1 MNPEQ
6 KINFESYRRM
16 VDQVLIDIKPYIRTE
31 GEQLLGS
38 LLAQVMVK
46 ANLVADE
53 HIELKK
59 AYKDLRIGYDEI
71 KNLVF
76 ELSKKQKEING
87 YNTKQFKNIRRK
99 LA

>member
-6 KINFESYRRM
+6 KINFDSYRMM
-16 VDQVLIDIKPYIRTE
+16 VDTVLVDIKPYIHTE

-46 ANLVADE
+46 ANLVANE

-59 AYKDLRIGYDEI
+59 AYKDLRAGYDEM

>member
-6 KINFESYRRM
+6 KINFDSYRRM

-71 KNLVF
+71 KNLIF

-87 YNTKQFKNIRRK
+87 HNTKQFKNIRKK
-99 LA
+99 LP

>member
-6 KINFESYRRM
+6 KINFDSYSRM
-16 VDQVLIDIKPYIRTE
+16 IDEILLDIRPYIRTE

-46 ANLVADE
+46 SNLVAEE

-59 AYKDLRIGYDEI
+59 AYQDLRKGYDEM

-76 ELSKKQKEING
+76 EISKKQQEIN
-87 YNTKQFKNIRRK
+87 
-99 LA
+99 A

>member
-6 KINFESYRRM
+6 KINFDSYRRM
-16 VDQVLIDIKPYIRTE
+16 IDEILLDIRPYIRTE

-46 ANLVADE
+46 SNLVAEE

-59 AYKDLRIGYDEI
+59 AYQDLRKGYDEM

-76 ELSKKQKEING
+76 EISKKQQEINAQ
-87 YNTKQFKNIRRK
+87 NTKRFRSINKK
-99 LA
+99 LP

>member
-6 KINFESYRRM
+6 KITFDSYRRM
-16 VDQVLIDIKPYIRTE
+16 ADQILIDIRPYIKTE

-46 ANLVADE
+46 SNLVADE

-59 AYKDLRIGYDEI
+59 AYKDLRAGYDEM

-87 YNTKQFKNIRRK
+87 NNTKQFRNLRK
-99 LA
+99 KLS

>member
-1 MNPEQ
+1 
-6 KINFESYRRM
+6 M
-16 VDQVLIDIKPYIRTE
+16 VDTVLIDIKPYIHSE

-59 AYKDLRIGYDEI
+59 SL
-71 KNLVF
+71 
-76 ELSKKQKEING
+76 
-87 YNTKQFKNIRRK
+87 
-99 LA
+99 

>member
-6 KINFESYRRM
+6 KINFDSYRRM

-59 AYKDLRIGYDEI
+59 AYKDLRIGYDEM

>member
-6 KINFESYRRM
+6 KITFDSYRRM
-16 VDQVLIDIKPYIRTE
+16 VDEVLLDIRPYIKTE

-38 LLAQVMVK
+38 LLAQVMIK
-46 ANLVADE
+46 SNLVADE

-59 AYKDLRIGYDEI
+59 AYKDLRAGYDEM

-87 YNTKQFKNIRRK
+87 NNTKQFRNLRK
-99 LA
+99 KLS

>member
-6 KINFESYRRM
+6 KITFDTHRRM
-16 VDQVLIDIKPYIRTE
+16 VDQVLIDIRPYIKSE

-38 LLAQVMVK
+38 LLAQVVVK
-46 ANLVADE
+46 NQIIADE

-59 AYKDLRIGYDEI
+59 AYKDLRIGYDEM

-76 ELSKKQKEING
+76 QLSKKQREING
-87 YNTKQFKNIRRK
+87 ENTKQFKNIRKR
-99 LA
+99 LP

>member
-1 MNPEQ
+1 MSE
-6 KINFESYRRM
+6 KINFDSYRR
-16 VDQVLIDIKPYIRTE
+16 LIDEILLDIRPYIRTE

-46 ANLVADE
+46 SNLVAEE

-59 AYKDLRIGYDEI
+59 AYQDLRKGYDEM

-76 ELSKKQKEING
+76 ELSKKQQDINAQ
-87 YNTKQFKNIRRK
+87 NTKRFRSINKK
-99 LA
+99 LP

>member
-6 KINFESYRRM
+6 KITFDSYRRM
-16 VDQVLIDIKPYIRTE
+16 VDEVLLDIRPYIKTE

-46 ANLVADE
+46 SNLVADE

-59 AYKDLRIGYDEI
+59 AYKDLRAGYDEM

-87 YNTKQFKNIRRK
+87 NNTKQFRNLRK
-99 LA
+99 KLS

>member
-6 KINFESYRRM
+6 KINFDSYRRM

-46 ANLVADE
+46 ANLVNDE

-59 AYKDLRIGYDEI
+59 AYKDLREGYDEI
-71 KNLVF
+71 KNLIF

-87 YNTKQFKNIRRK
+87 HNTKQFKNIRKK
-99 LA
+99 LP

>member
-1 MNPEQ
+1 MNPDQ
-6 KINFESYRRM
+6 KLNFESYRRM
-16 VDQVLIDIKPYIRTE
+16 VDQVLIDIKPYIHTE

-38 LLAQVMVK
+38 LLAQVMIK
-46 ANLVADE
+46 SNLVADE

-59 AYKDLRIGYDEI
+59 AYKDLRAGYDEI

-87 YNTKQFKNIRRK
+87 NNTKQFRNLRK
-99 LA
+99 RLS

>member
-6 KINFESYRRM
+6 KINFDSYRRM

-46 ANLVADE
+46 ANLVAEE

-59 AYKDLRIGYDEI
+59 AYKDLREGYDEM

-76 ELSKKQKEING
+76 EISKKQQEINAQ
-87 YNTKQFKNIRRK
+87 NTKRFRNINKK
-99 LA
+99 LP

>member
-6 KINFESYRRM
+6 KINFDSYRRM

-59 AYKDLRIGYDEI
+59 AYKDLREGYDEM
-71 KNLVF
+71 KNLIF
-76 ELSKKQKEING
+76 DLSKKQKEIKG
-87 YNTKQFKNIRRK
+87 HNTKQFKNIRKRMP
-99 LA
+99 

>member
-6 KINFESYRRM
+6 KINFDSYRRM

-59 AYKDLRIGYDEI
+59 AYKDLREGYDEI
-71 KNLVF
+71 KNLIF

-87 YNTKQFKNIRRK
+87 HNTKQFKNIRKK
-99 LA
+99 LP

>member
-6 KINFESYRRM
+6 KINFDSYRRM

-59 AYKDLRIGYDEI
+59 AYKDLREGYDEM
-71 KNLVF
+71 KNLIF
-76 ELSKKQKEING
+76 DLSKKQKEING
-87 YNTKQFKNIRRK
+87 HNTKQFKNIRKK
-99 LA
+99 LP

>member
-6 KINFESYRRM
+6 KITFDSYRRM
-16 VDQVLIDIKPYIRTE
+16 ADQILIDIRPYIKTE

-46 ANLVADE
+46 SNLVANE
-53 HIELKK
+53 HLELKK
-59 AYKDLRIGYDEI
+59 AYKDLREGYDEM

-87 YNTKQFKNIRRK
+87 NNTKQFRNLRK
-99 LA
+99 KLS

>member
-1 MNPEQ
+1 MNSEQ
-6 KINFESYRRM
+6 KLNFESYRRM

-46 ANLVADE
+46 ANIVNDE
-53 HIELKK
+53 HIELKA
-59 AYKDLRIGYDEI
+59 AYKDLRAGYDEL

-87 YNTKQFKNIRRK
+87 HNTKQFKNIRKK
-99 LA
+99 LP

>member
-1 MNPEQ
+1 MNSEQ
-6 KINFESYRRM
+6 KINFDSYRRM
-16 VDQVLIDIKPYIRTE
+16 VDTVLIDIKPYIHSE

-46 ANLVADE
+46 ANLIADE

-59 AYKDLRIGYDEI
+59 AYKDLRIGYDEL